1 VLQATVILPHRS
13 QVVGQNKLFCRE
25 KPAAPMRQIEIV
37 PEEPRR
43 GPALDKALDVIT

>member
-1 VLQATVILPHRS
+1 MRLLILPHRS

-25 KPAAPMRQIEIV
+25 MPAASMRQIEFV
-37 PEEPRR
+37 PDEPRR